1 MQLSIPG
8 RRRLPAPPLYAS
20 QTLEGGRGNLSS
32 RELRRPPSSLPGP
45 QRAPRGS
52 AARQLGARA
61 SPGSA
66 RAGAPA
72 PASLAALAARLP
84 GNTNQMPASGKDCE
98 QLQLQ
103 EDSGCW
109 RSPGGV
115 VLPGGK
121 PAAFAAATA

>member
-1 MQLSIPG
+1 M
-8 RRRLPAPPLYAS
+8 
-20 QTLEGGRGNLSS
+20 SS
-32 RELRRPPSSLPGP
+32 RELGRPPSPLPGP
-45 QRAPRGS
+45 QRASRRP
-52 AARQLGARA
+52 AARQPGVRA
-61 SPGSA
+61 SAGSA

-72 PASLAALAARLP
+72 PVALAALAVRLP
-84 GNTNQMPASGKDCE
+84 GNTNQTPASGKGRK
-98 QLQLQ
+98 QPQLQ